1 MITCHKSTLTLSHLW
16 FRWAGS
22 LPYCGTS
29 WSSPATAASFSSQL
43 GLRRRSAHHWLLA
56 LQPPGERGQRFL
68 WGWNDV
74 LFTSTQ
80 SMAKVEIMLKYTAQG
95 PWILQ
100 GFNLSL
106 SAGPTATR
114 PLQAGATW
122 HPERG
127 HFEGDGYGWV
137 SFSRCIW
144 YIWYSKTK
152 VDPRPDQWSQSSCFS
167 CWWAKLAQRI
177 PPSQALGRPGHLF
190 SSKSMRFCRPRT
202 SGEMRDLEVQRGFL
216 PLCKSHQ
223 QSLPAIK
230 KHPRK
235 HVFPRKGVS
244 IYLDPS
250 LKCSN
255 LRFKSEPEVW
265 FVWVLS
271 DKGQSILYFPQNW
284 APRSTP
290 RPSLPW
296 PPAWRFPEKFVQLN
310 GRRPSWWYK

>member
-1 MITCHKSTLTLSHLW
+1 MVPMLLFLLLVSQI
-16 FRWAGS
+16 GS
-22 LPYCGTS
+22 
-29 WSSPATAASFSSQL
+29 
-43 GLRRRSAHHWLLA
+43 
-56 LQPPGERGQRFL
+56 
-68 WGWNDV
+68 
-74 LFTSTQ
+74 
-80 SMAKVEIMLKYTAQG
+80 
-95 PWILQ
+95 
-100 GFNLSL
+100 
-106 SAGPTATR
+106 
-114 PLQAGATW
+114 
-122 HPERG
+122 
-127 HFEGDGYGWV
+127 
-137 SFSRCIW
+137 
-144 YIWYSKTK
+144 
-152 VDPRPDQWSQSSCFS
+152 
-167 CWWAKLAQRI
+167 RI

-271 DKGQSILYFPQNW
+271 DRVNPFSIFHRIGHQGPHLARVCLGHRHGDFL
-284 APRSTP
+284 RSL
-290 RPSLPW
+290 S
-296 PPAWRFPEKFVQLN
+296 
-310 GRRPSWWYK
+310 SWMEEDPVGDINRHWSTVYIYIMLIG